1 MNFDIKTYSV
11 DGRKSIQD
19 LYDSFSGLAKGEWI
33 KEEIVVSR
41 RESGGEIFELPVY
54 SFRTKKK
61 GNALWIIAGIHGEEP
76 AGPNA
81 ISKGLEYIKNL
92 GGEMQV
98 ILLPLCNPLGYASN
112 FRYPRL
118 EKWVEGKDDSVGD
131 SEHLL
136 FSDDLK
142 NPRRKEPKNLECD
155 ALTKHV
161 LKLAEDYK
169 PILTIDLHEDNLLH
183 DGGYIYV
190 NCLRRYESETGNKI
204 IDLLSRKVPIKYDGL
219 TRFNEEIIRGIIA
232 NEKDGSIDELLNSEK
247 IIVNG
252 EIAKGP
258 GSKSSIVVETP
269 ATMSLEKRVE
279 AHLEILK
286 NLKELVKIEQ

>member
-92 GGEMQV
+92 GGETPI
-98 ILLPLCNPLGYASN
+98 ILLPLCNPLGYLSN
-112 FRYPRL
+112 WRYPRL

-142 NPRRKEPKNLECD
+142 NPRKTEPKNPECD

-190 NCLRRYESETGNKI
+190 NCLRGYESEVGNKI
-204 IDLLSRKVPIKYDGL
+204 IDLLSEKIPIKYYGF
-219 TRFNEEIIRGIIA
+219 TRFNEKIIRGIIA

-269 ATMSLEKRVE
+269 ATMSLEQRVS

-286 NLKELVKIEQ
+286 NLKELAKIEQ